1 MSDTLSTSSPAT
13 TSPATTS
20 PASTRTYL
28 FALVDGGGTV
38 PPELGAVRRLVERG
52 HDVTVLA
59 EDSMADEV
67 IATGAAL
74 RRWTTAPNRP
84 TRLPD
89 DDPTRDWECKNP
101 LQLFDRLLDRQ
112 FVGPAPDYAKDVD
125 AAIAVRRPDLVVCSM
140 FALGA
145 MVAAEGAGIPFD
157 MMMPNIYLLP
167 AAGLPPM
174 GLGLQP
180 ARGVAGRTRDRAIHA
195 LIERSWAKGLPAIN
209 DLRRER
215 GLAPLARLWDQAE
228 HARRKLVMTSTA
240 FDFPATM
247 PDNVRYVG
255 PVLDDPTWATAAAPP
270 VTAHEPAD
278 RPFVLV
284 AMSSTYQDQQDS
296 IQRVVDALGSLPVRA
311 LVTSGPAIDPTI
323 IDHEANVEVV
333 QSASHQAL
341 MPTAAVVVTHGGHGT
356 VIKSLAAGVPLVI
369 LPHGRDQAD
378 NAARVVAR
386 HAGVKVPRSSKPA
399 KIAAAI
405 CRVLDDPS
413 FADDAR
419 ALGEIIRR
427 DAASGALVRELEDLR
442 VTCPS

>member
-1 MSDTLSTSSPAT
+1 MSDTLSTN
-13 TSPATTS
+13 SPATTS

-112 FVGPAPDYAKDVD
+112 FVGPAPDYATDVD

-270 VTAHEPAD
+270 ITAEEPAD

-296 IQRVVDALGSLPVRA
+296 IQRVVDALGGLPVRA

-323 IDHEANVEVV
+323 FEHQPNVEVV
-333 QSASHQAL
+333 RSASHQAL
-341 MPTAAVVVTHGGHGT
+341 LPGAAVVVTHGGHGT
-356 VIKSLAAGVPLVI
+356 VIKALAAGVPLVV

-378 NAARVVAR
+378 NAARIVAR
-386 HAGVKVPRSSKPA
+386 HAGVKVSRTAKPPRSPRRSA
-399 KIAAAI
+399 GFS
-405 CRVLDDPS
+405 R
-413 FADDAR
+413 
-419 ALGEIIRR
+419 IRR
-427 DAASGALVRELEDLR
+427 SPTTLACSARRSAATPRAARSSANSRTSR
-442 VTCPS
+442 

>member
-1 MSDTLSTSSPAT
+1 MSNTLSTNSP
-13 TSPATTS
+13 STS

-59 EDSMADEV
+59 EDSMAEEV

-74 RRWTTAPNRP
+74 RRWTTAPNRL

-112 FVGPAPDYAKDVD
+112 FVGPAPDYATDVD

-228 HARRKLVMTSTA
+228 HARRKLVMTSPA

-255 PVLDDPTWATAAAPP
+255 PVLDDPTWATAAAPTI
-270 VTAHEPAD
+270 TADEPTD

-284 AMSSTYQDQQDS
+284 AMSSTYQDQQES
-296 IQRVVDALGSLPVRA
+296 IQRVVDALGGLPVRA

-323 IDHEANVEVV
+323 FEHEPNVEVV
-333 QSASHQAL
+333 RSASHQAL
-341 MPTAAVVVTHGGHGT
+341 MPGAAVVVTHGGHGT
-356 VIKSLAAGVPLVI
+356 VIKALAAGVPLVV

-378 NAARVVAR
+378 NAARIVAR
-386 HAGVKVPRSSKPA
+386 HAGVKVSRTAKPS

-405 CRVLDDPS
+405 CGVLEDPS
-413 FADDAR
+413 FADNAR
-419 ALGEIIRR
+419 VLGEIIRR
-427 DAASGALVRELEDLR
+427 DAASGALVRELEDLP
-442 VTCPS
+442 VTCPT

>member
-1 MSDTLSTSSPAT
+1 MSNTLSTNSPA
-13 TSPATTS
+13 TS

-59 EDSMADEV
+59 EDSMAEEV

-74 RRWTTAPNRP
+74 RRWTTAPNRL

-112 FVGPAPDYAKDVD
+112 FVGPAPDYATDVD
-125 AAIAVRRPDLVVCSM
+125 TAIAVRRPDLVVCSM

-195 LIERSWAKGLPAIN
+195 LVERSWAKGLPAIN

-228 HARRKLVMTSTA
+228 HARRKLVMTSPA
-240 FDFPATM
+240 FDFAATM

-270 VTAHEPAD
+270 ITADEPAD

-284 AMSSTYQDQQDS
+284 AMSSTYQDQQES
-296 IQRVVDALGSLPVRA
+296 IQRVVDALGGLPVRA

-323 IDHEANVEVV
+323 FEHEPNVEVV
-333 QSASHQAL
+333 RSASHQAL
-341 MPTAAVVVTHGGHGT
+341 LPGAAVVVTHGGHGT
-356 VIKSLAAGVPLVI
+356 VIKALAAGVPLVV

-386 HAGVKVPRSSKPA
+386 HAGVKVSRTAKPS

-405 CRVLDDPS
+405 CEVLEDQS
-413 FADDAR
+413 FADNAR
-419 ALGEIIRR
+419 VLGESIRR
-427 DAASGALVRELEDLR
+427 DAASGALVRELEDLP
-442 VTCPS
+442 VTCPT

>member
-1 MSDTLSTSSPAT
+1 MSDTSSTASPV
-13 TSPATTS
+13 
-20 PASTRTYL
+20 RTYL

-67 IATGAAL
+67 VATGAAL

-84 TRLPD
+84 TRLAE

-101 LQLFDRLLDRQ
+101 LQLFDRLLDLQ
-112 FVGPAPDYAKDVD
+112 FVGPAPAYANDVD
-125 AAIAVRRPDLVVCSM
+125 AAIAAASARSRRVFDVRTRGNDRGRRSRDAVRH
-140 FALGA
+140 AD
-145 MVAAEGAGIPFD
+145 AEH
-157 MMMPNIYLLP
+157 LP
-167 AAGLPPM
+167 ASRRRHAADG
-174 GLGLQP
+174 
-180 ARGVAGRTRDRAIHA
+180 ARSATGTRIRREDTRPGHNA
-195 LIERSWAKGLPAIN
+195 LTERSWAKGLPAIN

-255 PVLDDPTWATAAAPP
+255 PVLDDPTWATDDVSA
-270 VTAHEPAD
+270 VTAEDVAD
-278 RPFVLV
+278 QPLVLV

-296 IQRVVDALGSLPVRA
+296 IQRVVDALGGL
-311 LVTSGPAIDPTI
+311 L
-323 IDHEANVEVV
+323 
-333 QSASHQAL
+333 SAPSSPPGRPSIRRPSNTGRTWRSSDRRRTGAV
-341 MPTAAVVVTHGGHGT
+341 PTAALVVTHGGHGT

-378 NAARVVAR
+378 NAARIVAR
-386 HAGVKVPRSSKPA
+386 HAGLKVARTAKPSKV
-399 KIAAAI
+399 AAAI
-405 CRVLDDPS
+405 SAILEDPS
-413 FADDAR
+413 YAGNAQ
-419 ALGEIIRR
+419 ALGETIRR
-427 DAASGALVRELEDLR
+427 DARAAHSCVNSKTS
-442 VTCPS
+442 V

>member
-1 MSDTLSTSSPAT
+1 MSETSSTNSPVGPPAGV
-13 TSPATTS
+13 
-20 PASTRTYL
+20 RTYL

-59 EDSMADEV
+59 EDSMADDV
-67 IATGAAL
+67 TATGATL
-74 RRWTTAPNRP
+74 RPWTTAPNRP
-84 TRLPD
+84 SRLPD

-101 LQLFDRLLDRQ
+101 LQLFDRLLDLQ
-112 FVGPAPDYAKDVD
+112 FVGPAPAYADDVD

-157 MMMPNIYLLP
+157 MLMPNIYLLP
-167 AAGLPPM
+167 ADGMPPM

-180 ARGVAGRTRDRAIHA
+180 AGGFAGRTRDRAVHA

-215 GLAPLARLWDQAE
+215 GLTPLARLWDQAE

-255 PVLDDPTWATAAAPP
+255 PVLDDPTWAVADVSTGAA
-270 VTAHEPAD
+270 VDPAD
-278 RPFVLV
+278 RPLVLV
-284 AMSSTYQDQQDS
+284 AMSSTYQDQHDS
-296 IQRVVDALGSLPVRA
+296 IQRVVDALGGLAVRGV
-311 LVTSGPAIDPTI
+311 VTTGPAIDPTT
-323 IDHEANVEVV
+323 IDHRPNVEVV
-333 QSASHQAL
+333 RSASHQAL
-341 MPTAAVVVTHGGHGT
+341 LSSAAVVVTHGGHGT

-378 NAARVVAR
+378 NAARVVSR
-386 HAGVKVPRSSKPA
+386 HAGVKLARTSKPT

-405 CRVLDDPS
+405 RAVLDDQS
-413 FADDAR
+413 YADSAR
-419 ALGEIIRR
+419 ALGETIRR
-427 DAASGALVRELEDLR
+427 DAASGSLVQELEDLP
-442 VTCPS
+442 VTCST

>member
-1 MSDTLSTSSPAT
+1 MSNTLSTNSPA
-13 TSPATTS
+13 TS

-59 EDSMADEV
+59 EDSMAEEV

-74 RRWTTAPNRP
+74 RRWTTAPNRL

-112 FVGPAPDYAKDVD
+112 FVGPAPDYATDVD

-209 DLRRER
+209 DLRRDR

-228 HARRKLVMTSTA
+228 HARRKLVMTSPA

-270 VTAHEPAD
+270 ITAEEPAD

-296 IQRVVDALGSLPVRA
+296 IQRVVDALGGLPVRA

-323 IDHEANVEVV
+323 FEHEPNVEVV
-333 QSASHQAL
+333 RSASHQAL
-341 MPTAAVVVTHGGHGT
+341 MPRAAVVVTHGGHGT
-356 VIKSLAAGVPLVI
+356 VIKALAAGVPLVV

-378 NAARVVAR
+378 NAARIVAR
-386 HAGVKVPRSSKPA
+386 HAGVKVSRTAKPS

-405 CRVLDDPS
+405 CGVLEDPS
-413 FADDAR
+413 FADNAR
-419 ALGEIIRR
+419 VLGETIRR
-427 DAASGALVRELEDLR
+427 DAASGALVRELEDLP
-442 VTCPS
+442 VTCPT

>member
-1 MSDTLSTSSPAT
+1 MSDTSST
-13 TSPATTS
+13 
-20 PASTRTYL
+20 ASAVRTYL

-59 EDSMADEV
+59 EDSMADDV
-67 IATGAAL
+67 IATGAVL

-84 TRLPD
+84 TRLAD

-101 LQLFDRLLDRQ
+101 LQLFDRLLELQ
-112 FVGPAPDYAKDVD
+112 FVGPAAAYANDVD
-125 AAIAVRRPDLVVCSM
+125 AAIAERQPDLVVCSM

-145 MVAAEGAGIPFD
+145 MIAAEGAGIPFD
-157 MMMPNIYLLP
+157 MLMPNIYLLP
-167 AAGLPPM
+167 AAGMPPM
-174 GLGLQP
+174 GLGLRP
-180 ARGVAGRTRDRAIHA
+180 ARGFAGRTRDRAINA
-195 LIERSWAKGLPAIN
+195 LTERSWAKGLPAIN

-247 PDNVRYVG
+247 PDNVSYVG
-255 PVLDDPTWATAAAPP
+255 PVLDDPTWATDDVST
-270 VTAHEPAD
+270 VTVGDVAD
-278 RPFVLV
+278 QPFVLV

-296 IQRVVDALGSLPVRA
+296 IQRVVDALGGLPVRA
-311 LVTSGPAIDPTI
+311 LVTTGPAIDPTTI
-323 IDHEANVEVV
+323 EHRPNVEVV
-333 QSASHQAL
+333 RSASHQAL
-341 MPTAAVVVTHGGHGT
+341 LPTAAVVVTHGGHGT

-386 HAGVKVPRSSKPA
+386 HAGLKVARTAKPSKV
-399 KIAAAI
+399 AAAI
-405 CRVLDDPS
+405 CAVLEDPS
-413 FADDAR
+413 YAANAQ
-419 ALGEIIRR
+419 ALGETIRR

-442 VTCPS
+442 VTCAI